1 MEDFLKKIKILDTNV
16 ILYDPNVIFNF
27 PKELVIVPISV
38 LEELDKFKKN
48 ADELGRNARQVS
60 RKIDKLTKKS
70 QLGVISNS
78 QNENAIGVELNNGG
92 RILIELNHTDSLS
105 QLDNKIIDNRI
116 LATAHYYFNKFK
128 DSEVKLLTKDSNL
141 RIKANAFGVRSED
154 YEADREL
161 NIDYKYLG
169 YRIIQVSS
177 SVFKNL
183 SSEKYIQL
191 KEKFYPNEYACI
203 IEKDTNLSLVT
214 KYNSKNERFELLNL
228 PNNTFGIGPK
238 NLEQQIALDLL
249 LDPDIP
255 LVTIT
260 GKAGTGK
267 TLLAVAAGLEMTLE
281 NNNYLR
287 MLIARPIV
295 PMGKNI
301 GYLPGTIEEKL
312 NPWMQPIFDNLEFLF
327 NSGESRK
334 GAIND
339 KYKILIDQGVIQVEP
354 LTYIRGRS
362 IPNQFMIIDEAQNLS
377 KHELKT
383 ILSRVGKGTKIIL
396 TGDPDQI
403 DNPFIDK
410 VSCGLSQVVEKF
422 KDSGLTGHINLQ
434 KGERS
439 ALAEAV
445 VELLK

>member
-1 MEDFLKKIKILDTNV
+1 MKKIKILDTNV

-48 ADELGRNARQVS
+48 SDELGRNARQVS

-70 QLGVISNS
+70 ELGAIANS

-116 LATAHYYFNKFK
+116 LATAHFYFNKFK

-141 RIKANAFGVRSED
+141 RIKANAFGVRAED

-161 NIDYKYLG
+161 NIDDKYLG
-169 YRIIQVSS
+169 YRTIQVSS
-177 SVFKNL
+177 AIFKKL
-183 SSEKYIQL
+183 SSEKSIQL
-191 KEKFYPNEYACI
+191 KEKFHPNEYACI
-203 IEKDTNLSLVT
+203 IEKDTDLSLVT
-214 KYNSKNERFELLNL
+214 KYNSKNERFELLNV

-249 LDPDIP
+249 LDPNIP

-287 MLIARPIV
+287 MLIARPVV
-295 PMGKNI
+295 PMGKDI

-327 NSGESRK
+327 NSGDSRK

-339 KYKILIDQGVIQVEP
+339 KYKVLIDQGVIQVEP

-383 ILSRVGKGTKIIL
+383 ILSRVGEGTKIIL

-422 KDSGLTGHINLQ
+422 KDSDLAGHISLQ

-445 VELLK
+445 VEILK